1 MKFGDLLVKLGLV
14 SEPDLRDALVVAPQF
29 GLPIGRTLV
38 LSGRLT
44 EEELEVAIELQ
55 ALINQSNYSVEQA
68 RTVAASVRQGTPPAL
83 ALKNA
88 GVEDSAEK
96 TTLGQLL
103 QESGLINAQ
112 QLDTAQKASYR
123 SGMRLGR
130 MLVLNGVITHAQLAR
145 ALDVQFSI
153 RERKITMQQGIS
165 MLQAQASQPVAYEAH
180 QLRPA
185 PAQKNVRFSE
195 FLVLSGLLTDAEMLH
210 ALETSMDKRLSLAQT
225 LIDQGSISKKIF
237 DAATEMYNK
246 VLTSEVALNDATS
259 RVYRMVFGE
268 PQHQQGGSNSPVLGE
283 LLKMTGV
290 VDDEDIN
297 EAISLSNKYPSLIG
311 KMLVLSGAIDEAT
324 LIASLRCQF
333 LLKHGYL
340 TVDDAINALQYTTK
354 NKVSFDDA
362 LDELGIR
369 KAMPNPAG

>member
-1 MKFGDLLVKLGLV
+1 
-14 SEPDLRDALVVAPQF
+14 
-29 GLPIGRTLV
+29 
-38 LSGRLT
+38 
-44 EEELEVAIELQ
+44 
-55 ALINQSNYSVEQA
+55 
-68 RTVAASVRQGTPPAL
+68 
-83 ALKNA
+83 
-88 GVEDSAEK
+88 
-96 TTLGQLL
+96 
-103 QESGLINAQ
+103 
-112 QLDTAQKASYR
+112 
-123 SGMRLGR
+123 
-130 MLVLNGVITHAQLAR
+130 
-145 ALDVQFSI
+145 
-153 RERKITMQQGIS
+153 
-165 MLQAQASQPVAYEAH
+165 
-180 QLRPA
+180 
-185 PAQKNVRFSE
+185 
-195 FLVLSGLLTDAEMLH
+195 
-210 ALETSMDKRLSLAQT
+210 MDKRLSLAQT

>member
-29 GLPIGRTLV
+29 GL
-38 LSGRLT
+38 
-44 EEELEVAIELQ
+44 
-55 ALINQSNYSVEQA
+55 QSNYSVEQA

-369 KAMPNPAG
+369 KATPNPAG